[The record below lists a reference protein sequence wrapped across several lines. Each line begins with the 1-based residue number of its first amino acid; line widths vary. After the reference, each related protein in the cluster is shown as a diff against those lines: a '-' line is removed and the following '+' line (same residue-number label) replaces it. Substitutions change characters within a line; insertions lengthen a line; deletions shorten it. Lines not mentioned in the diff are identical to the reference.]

1 MGNRA
6 RVHRDG
12 SHLAKEES
20 LLARRA
26 AAGERAAF
34 DALFD
39 RYYARLSWYFRRLP
53 PDEARAAIWQTL
65 EQLFA
70 SLDSEDD
77 LARRA
82 YRIARR

>member
-1 MGNRA
+1 MGDSA
-6 RVHRDG
+6 RLHRDR
-12 SHLAKEES
+12 SHLAKEEAR
-20 LLARRA
+20 LAQRA

-39 RYYARLSWYFRRLP
+39 RYYARLSWYFRDLP

-70 SLDSEDD
+70 SLENDDD
-77 LARRA
+77 LAQRA
-82 YRIARR
+82 YRMARR